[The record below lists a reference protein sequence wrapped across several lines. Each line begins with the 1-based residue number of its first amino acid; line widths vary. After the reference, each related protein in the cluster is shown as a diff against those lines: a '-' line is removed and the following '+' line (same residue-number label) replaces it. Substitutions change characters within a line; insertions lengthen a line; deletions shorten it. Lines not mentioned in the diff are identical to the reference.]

1 MSEVN
6 REEFTMTVRCP
17 LGLHTRPATD
27 IARVLQKCKSRV
39 TFTYKKRSV
48 NAKSILSLMML
59 SVPRNGR
66 IHVVLEGEDAKDIKP
81 KLIDVVEKSEEEV
94 ATR

>member
-1 MSEVN
+1 M
-6 REEFTMTVRCP
+6 REEFYVTVRCP

-27 IARVLQKCKSRV
+27 IARVLQNCKSQV

-59 SVPRNGR
+59 AVVRNGR
-66 IHVVLEGEDAKDIKP
+66 IHVVIEGEDAALIKP
-81 KLIDVVEKSEEEV
+81 KLIEVVENSKEEV
-94 ATR
+94 STI